1 MKKMNYPCF
10 RVAMVFGLLLSLL
23 IANSGVALAAKPAE
37 KGKEQVEANI
47 THIHHLVL
55 RGAYSEMP
63 STSFDPMALVMGGGL
78 NSKSYFNLV
87 DHLEDLAKR
96 KDVSYVVLDLSQ
108 SFLLSRVQRRDFTQR
123 IAKLNR
129 SGKKTIAWL
138 ASVST
143 LELSVA
149 SACHEI
155 FMSKDGMVD
164 IPSATMEHTFYK
176 DLFNLVGVNV
186 TTVRAGDFKGAVEPY
201 TRSSMSVHLR
211 KHYEKML
218 ASMNDVAVAQI
229 AKGRKLPEEKVRQ
242 LQQDRLMLPSTA
254 KEQGLID
261 RLVEPGRMREAI
273 EKRVEGE
280 VEWGAPKKK
289 KPKSFGFTDL
299 FKALMSDEGK
309 GEKNTKP
316 TVVVYHLSGTIM
328 DGSKAHAGEII
339 DGPTVKA
346 INGLREDD
354 QVKGVVLR
362 INSPGGS
369 ATASENIRVAIANLA
384 TAKPIVFS
392 MSDVAAS
399 GGYLVACVKAPIF
412 ADADTITGSIGVFG
426 MQLAFDALMRRV
438 GVNMETVAIDDA
450 ARQMQLGKPWT
461 EEETKKMQ
469 AFVDLTYDLFLD
481 RVSKARSIPV
491 EKLKKIAGGRV
502 WTGAQAKELGLVDN
516 IGGLTASINYVRD
529 KVKLTKAE
537 IKHLPKPRDG
547 LDLSSLLGDDDDG
560 IFHGDLAGRLSKLN
574 ALGFDT
580 QALEFLMRH
589 ASQSMGRPLKSHLWM
604 LQPMNFKIR

>member
-1 MKKMNYPCF
+1 MKKMNYHRL

-23 IANSGVALAAKPAE
+23 IANPGVALAAKPVE
-37 KGKEQVEANI
+37 KGKEQAKANI
-47 THIHHLVL
+47 THIHHLAL

-63 STSFDPMALVMGGGL
+63 STSFDPMAFVMGGSL
-78 NSKSYFNLV
+78 NSKSYFKLA
-87 DHLEDLAKR
+87 DHLEDLTKR
-96 KDVSYVVLDLSQ
+96 KDVGYVVLDLSQ
-108 SFLLSRVQRRDFTQR
+108 SFSLSRVQRRDFAQR
-123 IAKLNR
+123 IAKLNK
-129 SGKKTIAWL
+129 SGKKTIAWM
-138 ASVST
+138 ASAST

-164 IPSATMEHTFYK
+164 IPSTTMEHTFYK
-176 DLFNLVGVNV
+176 DLFNLVGLNV

-211 KHYEKML
+211 KHYEKL
-218 ASMNDVAVAQI
+218 LTSMNNVAVAQI

-242 LQQDRLMLPSTA
+242 LQQNRLMLPSTA

-273 EKRVEGE
+273 EACVEGE

-299 FKALMSDEGK
+299 FKALMSDSGK

-328 DGSKAHAGEII
+328 DGSKVQAGEII

-346 INGLREDD
+346 LNALGEDD
-354 QVKGVVLR
+354 LVKGVVLR

-384 TAKPIVFS
+384 AAKPIVFS

-426 MQLAFDALMRRV
+426 MQLGFDALMRRV

-461 EEETKKMQ
+461 EEETKKLQ

-491 EKLKKIAGGRV
+491 EKLKIIAGGRV

-529 KVKLTKAE
+529 KVKLDKVE

-547 LDLSSLLGDDDDG
+547 LDLSSLLGDDDDE
-560 IFHGDLAGRLSKLN
+560 IFHGELTGRLSKLN

-580 QALEFLMRH
+580 QALEFLLRH
-589 ASQSMGRPLKSHLWM
+589 ASQSKVRPLKSHLWM